1 MMTNDD
7 FICMPAALLCPQRG
21 RSQALAAAAEQSLL
35 VMNVGDD
42 DGDDDGSSERKYLGV
57 GLEEEY
63 SNTEFWY

>member
-35 VMNVGDD
+35 VMMMGHPRGNI
-42 DGDDDGSSERKYLGV
+42 
-57 GLEEEY
+57 
-63 SNTEFWY
+63 